1 MTSWDLLP
9 YHTTPRVLGPLFD
22 GLAGPHSAANEDR
35 AGLREVGVG
44 FCQLLDA
51 LAADPH
57 KRSDFGHSEQLFGH
71 VPKGSCLH
79 GNSSGPCCHDDNP
92 NWRYGPTAKLMED
105 WFLADDLT
113 TMGAGGIAY
122 GIRRAE
128 THEEVELFRADALEY
143 LQRRGPEYCQAFP
156 EDPVEEILH
165 RIIDRLWRV

>member
-1 MTSWDLLP
+1 VTSWDLLP
-9 YHTTPRVLGPLFD
+9 DHTPPRVLGPLFD
-22 GLAGPHSAANEDR
+22 GLAGPHSTANEDR

-79 GNSSGPCCHDDNP
+79 GNSSGPCCHDDNR

-128 THEEVELFRADALEY
+128 THEEVELFRADALE
-143 LQRRGPEYCQAFP
+143 
-156 EDPVEEILH
+156 
-165 RIIDRLWRV
+165 